1 MNEQILIHYH
11 KTESDFLLSIIADEQ
26 VVCCYNEE
34 TPEAVE
40 LINKIKELV

>member
-11 KTESDFLLSIIADEQ
+11 KTDDDFLLSIIAGEQ
-26 VVCCYNEE
+26 VICYNAE

-40 LINKIKELV
+40 LVNKIKELI

>member
-26 VVCCYNEE
+26 VICYNEE
-34 TPEAVE
+34 TPEAVK
-40 LINKIKELV
+40 IVNKIKELI

>member
-11 KTESDFLLSIIADEQ
+11 KTDDDFLLSIIADEQ
-26 VVCCYNEE
+26 VICYNEE

-40 LINKIKELV
+40 LVNKIKELL